1 MRAAIRGAR
10 LQGYLTG
17 ACKMPAAEVIQ
28 KGTDGKDEKVP
39 NPALEDWEAV
49 DQQVLSYLLSS
60 VSKDVLTQVATST
73 TAAEAWKTI
82 EDMFAS
88 QTRARSVNIRIALA
102 TTKKEN
108 SSVAEYF
115 AKMKS
120 LGDDMAA
127 AGRPLEDE
135 ELVEYIITGLG
146 EDFSSIVSALCAR
159 VEPISVGELY
169 SQLLNFETRM
179 DLIYGGSN
187 SGSANSATRGRGSW
201 RGKTQPRGK
210 GAPRGARGGA
220 SPGRSASGSGRVNS
234 GPGTGGRGSYN
245 NSAHGSYNTTN
256 RSASGSEER
265 CQVCFKKNHTAAEC
279 WHRFDENYVPDQ
291 RLVAAATTSSYGV
304 DTNWYIDTG
313 ASDHV
318 TGSLEQLSVKNKYHG
333 SDQIHTAS
341 GTGSGN
347 EEYTP

>member
-1 MRAAIRGAR
+1 
-10 LQGYLTG
+10 
-17 ACKMPAAEVIQ
+17 MPAAEVIQ
-28 KGTDGKDEKVP
+28 KGADGKDEKVP

-49 DQQVLSYLLSS
+49 DQQVLGYLLSL

-120 LGDDMAA
+120 LDDDMAA

-146 EDFSSIVSALCAR
+146 EEFSPIVSALCAR

-210 GAPRGARGGA
+210 ELPVVPVVVRLLVTAPLVLGVSTLVQDQEAVAPTTTVHTVPTTPLTAVHQDLKKDVKCA
-220 SPGRSASGSGRVNS
+220 SKRITPPQSA
-234 GPGTGGRGSYN
+234 
-245 NSAHGSYNTTN
+245 
-256 RSASGSEER
+256 
-265 CQVCFKKNHTAAEC
+265 
-279 WHRFDENYVPDQ
+279 
-291 RLVAAATTSSYGV
+291 
-304 DTNWYIDTG
+304 
-313 ASDHV
+313 
-318 TGSLEQLSVKNKYHG
+318 
-333 SDQIHTAS
+333 
-341 GTGSGN
+341 GTGSMRTMCQTSGLLRRLQPHHMVS
-347 EEYTP
+347 TPIGT